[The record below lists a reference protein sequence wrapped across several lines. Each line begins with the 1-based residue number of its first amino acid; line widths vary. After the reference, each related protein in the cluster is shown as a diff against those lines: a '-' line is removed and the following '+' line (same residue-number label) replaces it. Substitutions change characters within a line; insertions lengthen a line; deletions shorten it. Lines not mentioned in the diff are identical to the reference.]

1 MALSENA
8 MLPKLFIIEDD
19 PSIQMVLSKFLSKT
33 FELNV
38 FGSAMNALAFMQE
51 GNIPDIII
59 SDLHIPG
66 LSGMELLK
74 QLKSSGIFNMVP
86 VVILSGEENSETRIL
101 CLEAGADD
109 FIVKPFS
116 PRELEVRLKMIL
128 KRHGKVL
135 AN

>member
-8 MLPKLFIIEDD
+8 ILPKLFIIEDD

-38 FGSAMNALAFMQE
+38 FGNAMNALTVLQE

-66 LSGMELLK
+66 LSGMELVK
-74 QLKSSGIFNMVP
+74 QLKSSGIFSKVP
-86 VVILSGEENSETRIL
+86 VVILSGEENSETRIQ

-116 PRELEVRLKMIL
+116 PRELEVRLKLIL

>member
-51 GNIPDIII
+51 GNIPDIIV

-74 QLKSSGIFNMVP
+74 QLKSSGIFNIVP

>member
-1 MALSENA
+1 MALSENVL
-8 MLPKLFIIEDD
+8 LPKLFIIEDD

-33 FELNV
+33 FELDV
-38 FGSAMNALAFMQE
+38 FGSAMNALTALQE

-66 LSGMELLK
+66 LSGIELLK
-74 QLKSSGIFNMVP
+74 QIKSSGIFSRVP
-86 VVILSGEENSETRIL
+86 VVMLSGEENSETRIK

-109 FIVKPFS
+109 FVVKPFS
-116 PRELEVRLKMIL
+116 PRELEVRLKLIL

>member
-1 MALSENA
+1 MSLSENA
-8 MLPKLFIIEDD
+8 ILPKLFIIEDD

-38 FGSAMNALAFMQE
+38 FGNAMAALAVLQE

-66 LSGMELLK
+66 LSGMELVK
-74 QLKSSGIFNMVP
+74 QLKSSGIFNKVP
-86 VVILSGEENSETRIL
+86 VVILSGEENSETRIQ

-116 PRELEVRLKMIL
+116 PRELEVRLKLIL
-128 KRHGKVL
+128 KRHGKALV
-135 AN
+135 N

>member
-66 LSGMELLK
+66 LNGMELLK

-86 VVILSGEENSETRIL
+86 VVILSGEENSETRIQ

-116 PRELEVRLKMIL
+116 PRELEVRLKLIL

>member
-1 MALSENA
+1 MALSENTI
-8 MLPKLFIIEDD
+8 LPKLFIIEDD

-38 FGSAMNALAFMQE
+38 FGNAMNALTVLQE

-66 LSGMELLK
+66 LSGMELVK
-74 QLKSSGIFNMVP
+74 QLKSSGIFSKVP
-86 VVILSGEENSETRIL
+86 VVILSGEENSETRIQ

-116 PRELEVRLKMIL
+116 PRELEVRLKLIL

>member
-1 MALSENA
+1 MALNENVI
-8 MLPKLFIIEDD
+8 LPKLFIIEDD

-33 FELNV
+33 FALDV
-38 FGSAMNALAFMQE
+38 FGNAMNALAVLQE

-66 LSGMELLK
+66 VSGMDLLK
-74 QLKSSGIFNMVP
+74 QLKSSGIFNKVP
-86 VVILSGEENSETRIL
+86 VVILSGEENSETRIQ

-116 PRELEVRLKMIL
+116 PRELEVRLKLIL

>member
-8 MLPKLFIIEDD
+8 ILPKLFIIEDD

-38 FGSAMNALAFMQE
+38 FGSAMNALTYLQE

-66 LSGMELLK
+66 LSGIELLK
-74 QLKSSGIFNMVP
+74 QLKSSGIFNSVP